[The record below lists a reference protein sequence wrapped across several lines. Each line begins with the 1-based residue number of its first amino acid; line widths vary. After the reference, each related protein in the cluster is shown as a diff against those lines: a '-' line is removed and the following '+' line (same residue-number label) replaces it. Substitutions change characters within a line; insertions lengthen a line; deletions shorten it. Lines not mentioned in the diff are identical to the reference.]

1 MIEEVLNFLIKTL
14 KTIRPE
20 GFTSENSVGI
30 EIFNLV
36 KVLIEEYDFKQILL
50 KLTGLSGLLGCLK
63 ASSARKCCLEELS
76 GCLNVEILRD
86 EACHEG
92 IVNLFACLTKNDLV
106 ELLDIDF
113 NNSSIDHH
121 DHVNPKIE
129 DLKIITKDLQ
139 KFNEILTLLISE
151 NDCELIEKLFKVINS
166 SRSCLNLFIL
176 PELLE
181 KSNFHNESLCKKII
195 SSILSNTS
203 TVLPQRIKIEDETL
217 KWIEPEFT
225 KLMGFKL
232 NLRVV
237 ECIDDLGRDSYE
249 FICEV
254 NKDTFFYIYI
264 CAPHF

>member
-20 GFTSENSVGI
+20 GFTSETSVGI
-30 EIFNLV
+30 EIFKLI

-63 ASSARKCCLEELS
+63 ASSARKCCLDVLS

-86 EACHEG
+86 EACHEE

-113 NNSSIDHH
+113 NSSTDHH
-121 DHVNPKIE
+121 DHPNPRIE
-129 DLKIITKDLQ
+129 DLKIITEHLQ
-139 KFNEILTLLISE
+139 KFNEIFTSLISE
-151 NDCELIEKLFKVINS
+151 NDCELIEKLFKVFNS

-176 PELLE
+176 PELIE
-181 KSNFHNESLCKKII
+181 KSNFHNDSLCKKII

-249 FICEV
+249 FISEV
-254 NKDTFFYIYI
+254 NVRFFYIYI
-264 CAPHF
+264 YMLKL